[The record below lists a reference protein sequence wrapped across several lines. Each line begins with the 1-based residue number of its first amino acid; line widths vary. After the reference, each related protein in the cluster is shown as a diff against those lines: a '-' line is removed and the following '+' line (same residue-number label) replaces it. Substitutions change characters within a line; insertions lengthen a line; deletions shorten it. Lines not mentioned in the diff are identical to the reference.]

1 MKQKRSKE
9 ETARLKEEKKAAR
22 EECRRQKRE
31 ARLKSHILPCE
42 HCGKDVLDHMT
53 QCPYCGGTL
62 TPTAYRSMSHEKR
75 RAVKKITSIIGAIV
89 AIVVVILIFTLK

>member
-1 MKQKRSKE
+1 MGNGTEQKQNK
-9 ETARLKEEKKAAR
+9 AEKKAAR
-22 EECRRQKRE
+22 EERRRQKRE

-62 TPTAYRSMSHEKR
+62 VPPAYKSMSPEKR
-75 RAVKKITSIIGAIV
+75 RAVKKITYLIGAIV
-89 AIVVVILIFTLK
+89 AVVVIILIFTLK